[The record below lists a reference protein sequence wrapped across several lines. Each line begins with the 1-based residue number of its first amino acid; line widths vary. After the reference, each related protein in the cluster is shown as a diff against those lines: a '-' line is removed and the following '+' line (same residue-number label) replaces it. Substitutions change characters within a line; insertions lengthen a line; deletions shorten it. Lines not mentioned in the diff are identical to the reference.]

1 MTKFWKMNVEKF
13 TFSSIETWKPATSLQ
28 TNSFIRDFTGIRS
41 SRLEVFCKK
50 GVLRNFTKLTCHYF
64 TTATHYLKLY
74 WKMNS
79 FKVTFQRL
87 CINGKCIL
95 ICKSIDWFLRK
106 QPVRGVLWSKLFLKL
121 EISKE
126 ITLNLSE
133 IFQKKE
139 LIFSDEE
146 DLPVTSLKKKHL
158 PP

>member
-1 MTKFWKMNVEKF
+1 M
-13 TFSSIETWKPATSLQ
+13 
-28 TNSFIRDFTGIRS
+28 
-41 SRLEVFCKK
+41 
-50 GVLRNFTKLTCHYF
+50 
-64 TTATHYLKLY
+64 
-74 WKMNS
+74 
-79 FKVTFQRL
+79 
-87 CINGKCIL
+87 
-95 ICKSIDWFLRK
+95 
-106 QPVRGVLWSKLFLKL
+106 RGVLWSKLFLKL